1 MLNGLPIVFSE
12 TRAEEAFV
20 SLVWSNHA
28 ATGVAFY
35 CCIERQKGMLNYWNG
50 LGLWCLTPIFINN
63 ISIILWQVY
72 F

>member
-1 MLNGLPIVFSE
+1 VVESCCYWC
-12 TRAEEAFV
+12 
-20 SLVWSNHA
+20 SLLLLYRK
-28 ATGVAFY
+28 T
-35 CCIERQKGMLNYWNG
+35 KGLNYCNG

>member
-20 SLVWSNHA
+20 SLVWWNHA

-35 CCIERQKGMLNYWNG
+35 CCIERQKG
-50 LGLWCLTPIFINN
+50 
-63 ISIILWQVY
+63 
-72 F
+72 